1 MKKILLLVFA
11 FVSITSFAQTENTT
25 DLPVIPEKYTA
36 HNKGKFY
43 VFWGGNRETYSNSD
57 IRFTGNNYNFVVHNA
72 QAQDKPKG
80 YHIDYV
86 NPARMTIPQTNFRMG
101 YFISDHYNISIGVD
115 HMKYVFNQA
124 QIAKVSGTINLP
136 ATDSGSLYNGV
147 YNNTPVD
154 FYSNYSSNDIDTPP
168 PFLTFE
174 HTDGLNYINSEIS
187 RVDDISSKLFKSW
200 NSDKIQINLTEG
212 VGAGILLPK
221 TNTRLLGK
229 ERYDEFHVSGFGI
242 SAKAGLNFTFF
253 KHFFVQTEVKG
264 GYIEMNNIRTTQ
276 FKSDKA
282 AQNFWFLQSMIAVGG
297 IFKI

>member
-1 MKKILLLVFA
+1 MKKISTLVIA
-11 FVSITSFAQTENTT
+11 LIGITSFAQTENQV
-25 DLPVIPEKYTA
+25 DLPVVQEKYTA

-43 VFWGGNRETYSNSD
+43 VFWGGNRETYSTSD
-57 IRFTGNNYNFVVHNA
+57 IHFSGENYDFVVHNA
-72 QAQDKPKG
+72 QASDKPKG
-80 YHIDYV
+80 YHIDYI

-101 YFISDHYNISIGVD
+101 YFVNDHYNISIGVD
-115 HMKYVFNQA
+115 HMKYVMNQK
-124 QIAKVSGTINLP
+124 QIANVSGYVNLP
-136 ATDSGSLYNGV
+136 VTENGAIYNGV

-154 FYSNYSSNDIDTPP
+154 LYANYNPDNDSNPP

-174 HTDGLNYINSEIS
+174 HTDGLNYINTEIS

-200 NSDKIQINLTEG
+200 NSDKVQINLTEG
-212 VGAGILLPK
+212 FGAGILLPK

-229 ERYDEFHVSGFGI
+229 DRYDQFHVSGYGI

-253 KHFFVQTEVKG
+253 KHFFIQTEVKG
-264 GYIEMNNIRTTQ
+264 GFINMNDIRTTQ

-282 AQNFWFLQSMIAVGG
+282 EQHFWFLQSIITVGG